1 MEAEPERIRPHFDAD
16 LERRRFEG
24 ETWKAL
30 VDEIVAELPDDV
42 YLSYDI
48 DGLDPKLCPHTG
60 TPVPGGLDFAEA
72 TYLTGAVARSG
83 RRIVG
88 LDLVEVAPGPAGAG
102 EYDAVVGARLLYKMI
117 GYMLR
122 SGDPA

>member
-1 MEAEPERIRPHFDAD
+1 M
-16 LERRRFEG
+16 
-24 ETWKAL
+24 
-30 VDEIVAELPDDV
+30 
-42 YLSYDI
+42 
-48 DGLDPKLCPHTG
+48 LCPHTG
-60 TPVPGGLDFAEA
+60 TPVPGGLEFAEA
-72 TYLTGAVARSG
+72 TYLTGAVAHSG

-88 LDLVEVAPGPAGAG
+88 LDLVEVAPGPAGSG